1 MMKAISK
8 KSRKKA
14 RKKTNR
20 LTTIRKPQTPP
31 GRFDIR
37 CSTQRLPS
45 TPWKVIEKQVAP
57 TRMKA
62 TIAVMRIVAW
72 KACTISSRRSLT
84 CQARQHSQMIAAN
97 MMVKATLKAS
107 DLKATDADQRA
118 DDGGGAAGAEHA
130 TCRTG

>member
-1 MMKAISK
+1 MMMKAISK
-8 KSRKKA
+8 KSRKNA

-37 CSTQRLPS
+37 CSTHRLPS

-62 TIAVMRIVAW
+62 TMAVMRIVAW
-72 KACTISSRRSLT
+72 KACTIRSRSSLT
-84 CQARQHSQMIAAN
+84 CQARQHSQMIDGEHDGEG
-97 MMVKATLKAS
+97 
-107 DLKATDADQRA
+107 DLEGDRLEGDHADQR
-118 DDGGGAAGAEHA
+118 
-130 TCRTG
+130 RR

>member
-1 MMKAISK
+1 MFTQSMTPNQMRAASAPTTGASSFCATGASIGMMMKAISK

-37 CSTQRLPS
+37 CSTHWLPS

-72 KACTISSRRSLT
+72 NA
-84 CQARQHSQMIAAN
+84 
-97 MMVKATLKAS
+97 
-107 DLKATDADQRA
+107 
-118 DDGGGAAGAEHA
+118 
-130 TCRTG
+130 